1 MASAF
6 PSPAAPRTAASRCV
20 ARKLIRRARALNTA
34 ATELAGL
41 APSRVWKA
49 RIWLTFVLLP
59 FKERV
64 AGLRLRTVRVRVCL
78 NGECRDLYVSDR
90 ADFTTLHDVF
100 VKGDY
105 DVPLPQVPAS
115 IIDLG
120 AHVGLSVLRFHQ
132 RFPEARILAVEPNPH
147 NFEKL
152 RRNVGHIPGLQLVQA
167 AVGGQAGTAWLDVSQ
182 ESWGSRLV
190 SDPARAEAIP
200 VPVQSLDQLIE
211 DADFEREQTLL
222 KVDVEGAEWD
232 TLSSATGLSRYLAIL
247 GDLHRDLLP
256 VPAARF
262 FALFDAF
269 DLQGAESPSLFR
281 ALQRPSA
288 PPGRPANFSDAL

>member
-1 MASAF
+1 MA
-6 PSPAAPRTAASRCV
+6 PT
-20 ARKLIRRARALNTA
+20 RA
-34 ATELAGL
+34 
-41 APSRVWKA
+41 WQA
-49 RIWLTFVLLP
+49 RIWLTFALLP

-64 AGLRLRTVRVRVCL
+64 AGLRLRMVRVRVCL
-78 NGECRDLYVSDR
+78 NGERRDLYVSER
-90 ADFTTLHDVF
+90 ADFTTLHDIF

-105 DVPLPQVPAS
+105 DVPLPQVPTS
-115 IIDLG
+115 IVDLG

-132 RFPEARILAVEPNPH
+132 RFPDARIVAVEPNPH

-152 RRNVGHIPGLQLVQA
+152 RRNVGHIPGVQLVHA

-190 SDPARAEAIP
+190 SHPGGVEAIP
-200 VPVQSLDQLIE
+200 VSVQSLDRLME
-211 DADFEREQTLL
+211 DAGFEREQTLL

-232 TLSSATGLSRYLAIL
+232 TLSNATGLSRYLAIL

-281 ALQRPSA
+281 ALQRRSA
-288 PPGRPANFSDAL
+288 PAAGPAKFSDAL